1 MTDRTSKSKN
11 TTTAAN
17 RLAASERTNAATVER
32 WPKSVDG
39 ATR

>member
-1 MTDRTSKSKN
+1 MTDGISKRRN

-17 RLAASERTNAATVER
+17 RLAASERMISAAVKR

>member
-1 MTDRTSKSKN
+1 MTDGISKSRN
-11 TTTAAN
+11 ATTAAN
-17 RLAASERTNAATVER
+17 RLAASERTNAATVKR